1 MIRAD
6 QSENTKLNSN
16 AIVKATNFAL
26 LGCGGV
32 DGATRRAAG
41 TELVHECRLFG
52 GCKTGQPLLTKGYQ
66 FLS

>member
-6 QSENTKLNSN
+6 QRENTKLNSD

-41 TELVHECRLFG
+41 TELVHECRPFG
-52 GCKTGQPLLTKGYQ
+52 GCKKGQPLFTRGYR